1 MTAHQAR
8 EIFASWPPDLKAAL
22 KGAALR
28 NAWTTEDWPYHIN
41 LCVEAMIEGRAT
53 AADLID
59 IYQLPLPEISRD

>member
-1 MTAHQAR
+1 MTPHAAR

-53 AADLID
+53 QADLIAE
-59 IYQLPLPEISRD
+59 YQLPIPEMTHD